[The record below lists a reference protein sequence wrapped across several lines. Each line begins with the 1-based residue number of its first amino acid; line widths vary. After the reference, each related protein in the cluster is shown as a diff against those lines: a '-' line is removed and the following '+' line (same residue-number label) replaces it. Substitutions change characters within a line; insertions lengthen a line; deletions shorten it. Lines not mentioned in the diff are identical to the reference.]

1 MTKWIDDNSA
11 RRYVDRAKECVL
23 WGKSTKDMTRSEL
36 LAFIGV
42 LDETVAMMITK
53 RSEIH
58 EDKES

>member
-1 MTKWIDDNSA
+1 MTKWID
-11 RRYVDRAKECVL
+11 VDRAKECVL